1 MIAAMSWKTLSSREV
16 YDNPWITVYE
26 DRVINPGGGRNL
38 YGRIHFKNLAV
49 AVIPL
54 DGEGNTWLV
63 GQERYTLRRRSWELP
78 MGGAPADEDPL
89 DAAKRELKE
98 ETGLTATRWT
108 EIMRLHTSNSVTD
121 ETGIVYVAEGLT
133 EGETD
138 FDETEVIEVL
148 KLPLEDAIAMAVRGE
163 ITDAISV
170 AGLLGLAHVLPDR
183 VQVRAPRDR

>member
-1 MIAAMSWKTLSSREV
+1 
-16 YDNPWITVYE
+16 
-26 DRVINPGGGRNL
+26 
-38 YGRIHFKNLAV
+38 
-49 AVIPL
+49 
-54 DGEGNTWLV
+54 
-63 GQERYTLRRRSWELP
+63 

-108 EIMRLHTSNSVTD
+108 EMMRLHTSNSVTD

-148 KLPLEDAIAMAVRGE
+148 KLPLEDDIAMGV
-163 ITDAISV
+163 
-170 AGLLGLAHVLPDR
+170 LGLHN
-183 VQVRAPRDR
+183 VQPSGVRVRAPRDR